1 MKFVREGMMNQGGGN
16 LLKKAMTVERG
27 EPFES
32 GRAGSGL
39 LGGCWKKVIII
50 QLHGEEIIVNG
61 NDLLAFEPSIE
72 YEIKMMKKLGAILA
86 GGLFNVRLRGT
97 GMIAFTSHYESITHR
112 VTPDAPV
119 YTDPNA
125 TIAWSGNLEP
135 TFKSDI
141 SLRTFMGRGGGES
154 FQMEF
159 KGDGFVVIQ
168 PFEEIVMANSQ
179 GSR

>member
-1 MKFVREGMMNQGGGN
+1 M
-16 LLKKAMTVERG
+16 AD
-27 EPFES
+27 
-32 GRAGSGL
+32 AG
-39 LGGCWKKVIII
+39 KKVIII

-72 YEIKMMKKLGAILA
+72 YEIKMMKKLGAMLA

-97 GMIAFTSHYESITHR
+97 GMIAFTSHYEPITLR

-135 TFKSDI
+135 TFKIDI
-141 SLRTFMGRGGGES
+141 SLRTFMGRCGGES

-159 KGDGFVVIQ
+159 KGDGLVVIQ